1 MPAILH
7 CLSRPPRVALAHNLR
22 ALSGL
27 YGYLR
32 SGMTAKRPAV
42 TQRKRGGI
50 LHF

>member
-7 CLSRPPRVALAHNLR
+7 CLSRPPAFALAHTLQ

-42 TQRKRGGI
+42 TQRNRDGI